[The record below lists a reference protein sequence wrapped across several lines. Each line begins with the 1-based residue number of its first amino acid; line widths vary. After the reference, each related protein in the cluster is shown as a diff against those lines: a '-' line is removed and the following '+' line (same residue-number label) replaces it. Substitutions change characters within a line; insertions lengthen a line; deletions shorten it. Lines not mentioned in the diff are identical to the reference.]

1 MDSCLLSLGR
11 LDCAV
16 GEHLGDAFRQF
27 DAILGPIREDL
38 RLEEDVQR
46 RKERLRVL
54 ESPPRGVY
62 LRLPGDFERD
72 GEGAKLFSH
81 CVPPR
86 SLLCVL
92 NERDGFPCEKN
103 KMNFQ
108 LRKFDIN
115 MIKERC
121 EIDSRKSPMMVII
134 GKKDTGKSFLV
145 RDILFNTQSC
155 FPVGTVISATEV
167 ANEFFQHMVPSK
179 FIHDKYRP
187 EIVQN
192 VIKRQATIKDKR
204 NKDKNARG
212 GSSSIDP
219 RAFLILDDCLYD
231 NTWIQQDSTRYVFM
245 NGRHVDLTTMITM
258 QYPLGITPNL
268 RTNVDFVFILR
279 ENILGNRRRI
289 YENYAGMFPTFE
301 MFCQFMDQCTE
312 NYECLVI
319 CNNVSSNRL
328 EDQVFWYKASDHP
341 PFKLCDQSLWLDN
354 RPFQSAMLAGD
365 EYNPANVQKKGPS
378 VWVKKTGEK

>member
-1 MDSCLLSLGR
+1 
-11 LDCAV
+11 
-16 GEHLGDAFRQF
+16 
-27 DAILGPIREDL
+27 
-38 RLEEDVQR
+38 
-46 RKERLRVL
+46 
-54 ESPPRGVY
+54 
-62 LRLPGDFERD
+62 
-72 GEGAKLFSH
+72 
-81 CVPPR
+81 
-86 SLLCVL
+86 
-92 NERDGFPCEKN
+92 
-103 KMNFQ
+103 MNFQ
-108 LRKFDIN
+108 LRKFDIT
-115 MIKERC
+115 MIKDRC

-155 FPVGTVISATEV
+155 YPVGTVISGTEV

-187 EIVQN
+187 EIVMN
-192 VIKRQATIKDKR
+192 VIKRQMNIKQKR
-204 NKDKNARG
+204 NQDKNSRG
-212 GSSSIDP
+212 GNSSIDP

-231 NTWIQQDSTRYVFM
+231 KAWINEESTRYVFM

-328 EDQVFWYKASDHP
+328 EDQVFWYKASDLP

-365 EYNPANVQKKGPS
+365 DYNAANVQKKGPS